1 MAYTRPM
8 TAPPASPLAT
18 PEPWDLVA
26 EGYVAENLASFEAFA
41 REALRLAPA
50 DGGEILD
57 VAAGP
62 GSLALLA
69 AQTARRVYAVD
80 FAETMLAQLR
90 ARAIAAGI
98 TNVEAQVADGQALPF
113 PSGRFDA
120 AYSMFGLIFF
130 PDRVRGL
137 RELARVLRPGGRAVV
152 SSWPPFDRVPTFGA
166 MFAAMKAEL
175 PASRTSD
182 VPPVLSTAGEMT
194 AEMTQAGFVS
204 VEVHEH
210 AVVSGVVT
218 PAELWSSFTRG
229 GAPVALMRKKMG
241 EPGFTAFS
249 QRVAAR
255 LEESLGRSPIEVRL
269 IALLGVGT
277 QPALG

>member
-1 MAYTRPM
+1 M
-8 TAPPASPLAT
+8 TAPPTPSPLAT

-26 EGYVAENLASFEAFA
+26 EGYVAENLTSFEAFA
-41 REALRLAPA
+41 REALRLVPA
-50 DGGEILD
+50 GRGEILD

-80 FAETMLAQLR
+80 FSETMLAQLR
-90 ARAIAAGI
+90 ARAAAAGI

-113 PSGRFDA
+113 PDGRFDA

-130 PDRVRGL
+130 PDRPRGL

-152 SSWPPFDRVPTFGA
+152 SSWPPFDRIPSFGA

-175 PASRTSD
+175 PASKMGD
-182 VPPVLSTAGEMT
+182 APPVLSTAADVT
-194 AEMTQAGFVS
+194 AEMTQAGFTS

-210 AVVSGVVT
+210 VVVPAVAT
-218 PAELWSSFTRG
+218 PAAMWSSFTRG
-229 GAPVALMRKKMG
+229 GAPVALMRQKMG
-241 EPGFTAFS
+241 EPTFTAFS

-255 LEESLGRSPIEVRL
+255 LEATLGRSPIEVRL

-277 QPALG
+277 K